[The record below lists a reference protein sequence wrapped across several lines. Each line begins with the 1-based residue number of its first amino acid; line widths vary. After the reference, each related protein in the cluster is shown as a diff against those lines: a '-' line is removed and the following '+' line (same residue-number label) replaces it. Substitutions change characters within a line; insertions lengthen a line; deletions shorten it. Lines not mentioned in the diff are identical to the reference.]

1 MAKAEE
7 FDVAI
12 VGGGPAGST
21 AGTLLKKYAP
31 ELRVVILEREVFPR
45 DHVGESQL
53 PPISEVLEE
62 MGCWDKVEAANFP
75 IKIGATYKW
84 GRSNDLWDFEFLP
97 SSQFRDEPRPAK
109 FEGQRR
115 ATAFQVDRAIYDEI
129 LLNHASEMGCD
140 VRQRTRVIRADVHE
154 DSVTGLVLETGQT
167 ITARHYL
174 DASGHAGILRRPLGI
189 AAPPSTNLQNIAI
202 WDYFQNADWAVEIG
216 VGGTRVQVISLGYG
230 WIWFIPLGPTRTSVG
245 LIVPK
250 DYYRDAGLSTKALF
264 ARALGED
271 SRIAN
276 LLKNATSEGN
286 LQSTKDW
293 SFLAERH
300 VGQNWSLIGES
311 AGFADPILAA
321 GMTLAHVGAKEAA
334 YTILALEAGD
344 HDPEWLRSAF
354 DTRQRKRIG
363 NHIMFADYWYTA
375 NAQFTDLKDY
385 TQKIAAS
392 NGYSMSPEQSWAWLA
407 QGGFIGEELR
417 VGHGGYSLSA
427 MKDAHALMTGGTV
440 ESTVAKNN
448 VFQLDLSGAS
458 WQDKPLDGE
467 GKITKMPCFVRGE
480 KALPLAGVMQATLDI
495 LQLSSKLPDILQMI
509 AKLAQHSQEDPD
521 FMQNVVQMIPV
532 ALEGMIAD
540 GWVHASFDPDL
551 PLVSPPPMATGIY
564 WNNDPVQA

>member
-1 MAKAEE
+1 
-7 FDVAI
+7 
-12 VGGGPAGST
+12 
-21 AGTLLKKYAP
+21 
-31 ELRVVILEREVFPR
+31 
-45 DHVGESQL
+45 
-53 PPISEVLEE
+53 
-62 MGCWDKVEAANFP
+62 
-75 IKIGATYKW
+75 
-84 GRSNDLWDFEFLP
+84 
-97 SSQFRDEPRPAK
+97 
-109 FEGQRR
+109 
-115 ATAFQVDRAIYDEI
+115 
-129 LLNHASEMGCD
+129 MGCD

-271 SRIAN
+271 SRIAS

-300 VGQNWSLIGES
+300 VGQNWFLIGES

-385 TQKIAAS
+385 TQKIAAA

-407 QGGFIGEELR
+407 QGGFIGEQLR
-417 VGHGGYSLSA
+417 VGHGGYPLSA
-427 MKDAHALMTGGTV
+427 VKDAHALMTGGTV
-440 ESTVAKNN
+440 ESSVAKNN

-458 WQDKPLDGE
+458 WQDKPLYGE